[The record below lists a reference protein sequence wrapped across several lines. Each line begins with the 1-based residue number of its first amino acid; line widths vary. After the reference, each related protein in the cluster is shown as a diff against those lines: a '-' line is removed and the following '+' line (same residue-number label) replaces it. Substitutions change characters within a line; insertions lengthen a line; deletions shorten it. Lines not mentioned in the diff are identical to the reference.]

1 MIDIKDIDPGNSYA
15 CKFKVEHM
23 LDQDGKLSDGE
34 GSIFELGTYQG
45 FGVIATR
52 DVEQRLVEVN
62 DQASGKTFVVS
73 WDDVW
78 AVDDVEWVDAD
89 PKW

>member
-34 GSIFELGTYQG
+34 GSIFELGTY
-45 FGVIATR
+45 
-52 DVEQRLVEVN
+52 
-62 DQASGKTFVVS
+62 
-73 WDDVW
+73 
-78 AVDDVEWVDAD
+78 
-89 PKW
+89 

>member
-15 CKFKVEHM
+15 CKFKVEDM

-34 GSIFELGTYQG
+34 GSIFELVTYHG

-62 DQASGKTFVVS
+62 DQDSGKTFVVS

-89 PKW
+89 PK